1 LSELPTPLTSLD
13 CDLRDF
19 AFMPLD
25 VVRLRDSDLS
35 AVSSG
40 DEFRCAVLL
49 WCASWHQVPAASLPD
64 DDVVLSQFAGYGR
77 VIKEWLKVKEGSLR
91 GWIKCSDGRLYHP
104 VIAEKA
110 NEAMAGKIKYRTAKE
125 AERQRKEKSKQKNS
139 GGKMEISGGKDE
151 ISDGKSTDRQEPSGG
166 NPAENALI
174 GTVDRDSGQGQG
186 CKSSANPPIFDD
198 DEIPADRQRWIEF
211 FRDECAVDV
220 DAYSIHDR
228 TKFFPLTAQWIKSG
242 VSIGRMRKAISYAY
256 ANAKEG
262 FGYLPAYVDR
272 VLASQSR
279 PPREN
284 KQEALEARNQAIVD
298 EMMRTVQ

>member
-151 ISDGKSTDRQEPSGG
+151 ISYVKSTDRQ
-166 NPAENALI
+166 
-174 GTVDRDSGQGQG
+174 
-186 CKSSANPPIFDD
+186 
-198 DEIPADRQRWIEF
+198 
-211 FRDECAVDV
+211 
-220 DAYSIHDR
+220 
-228 TKFFPLTAQWIKSG
+228 
-242 VSIGRMRKAISYAY
+242 
-256 ANAKEG
+256 
-262 FGYLPAYVDR
+262 
-272 VLASQSR
+272 
-279 PPREN
+279 
-284 KQEALEARNQAIVD
+284 
-298 EMMRTVQ
+298 